1 MDPFENAALDPWS
14 GKSLGEVEKPEG
26 FDAFWHEQE
35 AVQRGEKEPP
45 PDLLAGGEET
55 GKKGKGKGKGKGGK
69 GRRNSRYNVVARPPP
84 RARPSHFVAIR
95 LFSRMIRRNV
105 QQMQQWFIAKN
116 PLFEQCLVPVRRLHS
131 SLLLTAIP
139 PERRGEA
146 QEACHEA
153 GEEIR
158 DFLGDQPVKIVASGI
173 SSFNGQILFT
183 RLRTEPHDMLQAI
196 HDALSSAFMRHG
208 FPVLDESAKSWLEEG
223 EEPHDFKAHASFIK
237 VSKAMAHAKS
247 DADKRKFRS
256 LRLAS
261 DDLDAWRDVFF
272 GTQICTE
279 FELLDM
285 IGSSRDG
292 YYPCLQ
298 LEHFH
303 DRTVMVSEPNLDVSL
318 AAGPVRTAKLRVDQQ
333 AGAGLQLSA
342 CEAGYLV
349 EELDP
354 WPGQSDL
361 RAGDVIVAIGEEL
374 LIGLSEA
381 KVEEEFGKHFENGAL
396 TIVGPL
402 ELLQQMPLDHVRR
415 AANRLLR
422 PWRDDRGSVGS
433 VGSVLVTSPAGVP
446 RGKRHR
452 FRVTA
457 QEFRPDP
464 LNQPGGDPW
473 ANAAA
478 KGYVYPEYTG
488 WGTKFKKRKATVVD
502 SSRFLSKPKAVHVD
516 EHGFFENKE
525 LTKVHQRLHQS
536 LRRANSQEKVLSI
549 IKEEK
554 GLLSTSNRV
563 VALTRLAS
571 LDRSAECTRDPRV
584 DELLKDLLEDL
595 EAIEESQVTLPPP
608 TMASLALGMAR
619 LGLRHP
625 EIFRCLGQV
634 VRRSGLWSFADNEA
648 ASLLEG
654 FSRARRCDEVLF
666 QEASR
671 LIMARMDWM
680 EPKALTTMMTAFACA
695 NLAIETLFFAVG
707 DCVLRRIEHGEA
719 WSLRP
724 LAELADAFARVRM
737 RHALLLDVVPGR
749 CEKAIPSVE
758 ALVLLFSAYVDS
770 RQGFGPAEL
779 RDALARQL
787 LERQGELSATLMR
800 RLLQAAARARW
811 PSHALLEAAS
821 QVALRE
827 PSTFEIDA
835 MFDCF
840 LQLRVVP
847 PADFPISAEKKKQRE
862 ERLKAREERQRR
874 WKEKQGEGAEGEVEA
889 LEEASLPDHALRT
902 CRLRVERDV
911 GAGLELEACGA
922 GYLVVDCLAPEQS
935 LRCGDIIVAIER
947 RVLIDLSEEDVEENF
962 GAEFCDGAAL
972 VVGTFEELQHF
983 SLRSIRRKA
992 SDLAGGRADAPEASP
1007 AGPAG
1012 PGATGCEGPPSKLCS
1027 PRAPRSAASAADA
1040 AASST
1045 VTEPVAEVPRAV
1057 RGRRGKHGVRST
1069 LEENE
1074 GSREDVERKRT
1085 ADTNTGDREGDK
1097 ERRNE
1102 PKGAGSTGSMEKKSY
1117 YQAPAKG
1124 QGSGQRVWRPK
1135 V

>member
-1 MDPFENAALDPWS
+1 
-14 GKSLGEVEKPEG
+14 
-26 FDAFWHEQE
+26 
-35 AVQRGEKEPP
+35 
-45 PDLLAGGEET
+45 
-55 GKKGKGKGKGKGGK
+55 
-69 GRRNSRYNVVARPPP
+69 
-84 RARPSHFVAIR
+84 
-95 LFSRMIRRNV
+95 
-105 QQMQQWFIAKN
+105 
-116 PLFEQCLVPVRRLHS
+116 
-131 SLLLTAIP
+131 
-139 PERRGEA
+139 
-146 QEACHEA
+146 
-153 GEEIR
+153 
-158 DFLGDQPVKIVASGI
+158 
-173 SSFNGQILFT
+173 
-183 RLRTEPHDMLQAI
+183 
-196 HDALSSAFMRHG
+196 
-208 FPVLDESAKSWLEEG
+208 
-223 EEPHDFKAHASFIK
+223 
-237 VSKAMAHAKS
+237 
-247 DADKRKFRS
+247 
-256 LRLAS
+256 
-261 DDLDAWRDVFF
+261 
-272 GTQICTE
+272 
-279 FELLDM
+279 
-285 IGSSRDG
+285 
-292 YYPCLQ
+292 
-298 LEHFH
+298 
-303 DRTVMVSEPNLDVSL
+303 MVSEPNLDVSL

-361 RAGDVIVAIGEEL
+361 RAGDVIVAIGEERLNGAGGARNRSSRLSTEEL

-525 LTKVHQRLHQS
+525 LT
-536 LRRANSQEKVLSI
+536 
-549 IKEEK
+549 
-554 GLLSTSNRV
+554 
-563 VALTRLAS
+563 
-571 LDRSAECTRDPRV
+571 
-584 DELLKDLLEDL
+584 KDLLEDL

-787 LERQGELSATLMR
+787 LERQGA
-800 RLLQAAARARW
+800 
-811 PSHALLEAAS
+811 
-821 QVALRE
+821 
-827 PSTFEIDA
+827 
-835 MFDCF
+835 
-840 LQLRVVP
+840 
-847 PADFPISAEKKKQRE
+847 
-862 ERLKAREERQRR
+862 
-874 WKEKQGEGAEGEVEA
+874 
-889 LEEASLPDHALRT
+889 
-902 CRLRVERDV
+902 
-911 GAGLELEACGA
+911 
-922 GYLVVDCLAPEQS
+922 
-935 LRCGDIIVAIER
+935 ER
-947 RVLIDLSEEDVEENF
+947 RSAVL
-962 GAEFCDGAAL
+962 G
-972 VVGTFEELQHF
+972 
-983 SLRSIRRKA
+983 
-992 SDLAGGRADAPEASP
+992 
-1007 AGPAG
+1007 
-1012 PGATGCEGPPSKLCS
+1012 
-1027 PRAPRSAASAADA
+1027 
-1040 AASST
+1040 ASSS
-1045 VTEPVAEVPRAV
+1045 PP
-1057 RGRRGKHGVRST
+1057 
-1069 LEENE
+1069 
-1074 GSREDVERKRT
+1074 
-1085 ADTNTGDREGDK
+1085 
-1097 ERRNE
+1097 
-1102 PKGAGSTGSMEKKSY
+1102 PKAIH
-1117 YQAPAKG
+1117 
-1124 QGSGQRVWRPK
+1124 
-1135 V
+1135 